1 MKQDVELGGRM
12 DPEPDIWRDP
22 ARSMAEPSATETY
35 LQRFTMAVEFPVVF
49 TEGLFDPG
57 NPALA
62 DAVSRHEP
70 DKRHRLF
77 VVLDGGVA
85 RAMPD
90 LAARLAAYAAHHDDR
105 LELLA
110 VDKVPGGEVIKNQ
123 PDMVDGL
130 LRRMQE
136 LAIDRHSYVVAIGG
150 GAVLDLVG
158 YAAAICHRG
167 VRLLRVPTTVLAQN
181 DSGVGVKNG
190 ANALGVKNFIG
201 TFAPPFAVLND
212 FAFIESLERRDKI
225 AGMAEAVKVALIR
238 DETFFDWLE
247 AKAAALAQF
256 EPPAM
261 RHMIRRCAEL
271 HLRHIASGGD
281 PFEQGSARSLDY
293 GHWSAHKMEG
303 LSGHDLRHGEAVAI
317 GMAMDARYAVL
328 SGMLPAAVGER
339 ICRLLERLG
348 FRLWHPS
355 LEISG
360 ADNQPAVLD
369 GLREFQEHLGGELTI
384 TLIAAIGRGVEVHSI
399 HSAQMLA
406 ALAWLRDRA
415 ALNGASL
422 NGAPGA

>member
-1 MKQDVELGGRM
+1 MKQDVVFGDRS

-22 ARSMAEPSATETY
+22 AHGMTEAGARETY
-35 LQRFTMAVEFPVVF
+35 VQRFNMAVEFPVIF
-49 TEGLFDPG
+49 TEGLFEPD
-57 NPALA
+57 NMALV

-70 DKRHRLF
+70 TKRHRLF

-85 RAMPD
+85 GALPD
-90 LAARLAAYAAHHDDR
+90 LAARIAAYAAHHAAH

-110 VDKVPGGEVIKNQ
+110 VDMVPGGEGIKNQ

-130 LRRMQE
+130 LRRMQQ
-136 LAIDRHSYVVAIGG
+136 LAIDRHFYVVAVGG

-190 ANALGVKNFIG
+190 VNALGVKNFVG

-212 FAFIESLERRDKI
+212 FAFIQTLERRDKI

-238 DETFFDWLE
+238 DAAFFDWLE
-247 AKAAALAQF
+247 ANAPALARF
-256 EPPAM
+256 DSAAM

-271 HLRHIASGGD
+271 HLKHIATGGD
-281 PFEQGSARSLDY
+281 PFEQGSARPLDY
-293 GHWSAHKMEG
+293 GHWSAHKLEG
-303 LSGHDLRHGEAVAI
+303 LSGHALRHGEAVAI
-317 GMAMDARYAVL
+317 GMALDAQYAVL
-328 SGMLPAAVGER
+328 SGMLQGKAGER
-339 ICRLLERLG
+339 ICRLLESLG
-348 FRLWHPS
+348 LELWHDS
-355 LEISG
+355 LEITG
-360 ADNQPAVLD
+360 ADGQRSVLD

-384 TLIAAIGRGVEVHSI
+384 TLIESIGRGVEVHSI
-399 HSAQMLA
+399 DGAHMLA
-406 ALAWLRDRA
+406 ALDWLRDRA
-415 ALNGASL
+415 SLNGASL